1 MLNNEQLMDEWR
13 KDSAFD
19 STKLMHTMYAHPLL
33 HAKYLSL
40 LQEYKIKL
48 RRHAMKYANL
58 KQAKIRYYS
67 GEMTKEQLVE
77 RGWSQYLYKKPLKS
91 EMESLLDSDSDL
103 QQLQEE
109 SLYIETLVFAC
120 ESIMKDIGNRYYL
133 FKNLVEYEKF
143 QAGV

>member
-1 MLNNEQLMDEWR
+1 
-13 KDSAFD
+13 
-19 STKLMHTMYAHPLL
+19 
-33 HAKYLSL
+33 
-40 LQEYKIKL
+40 
-48 RRHAMKYANL
+48 MKYANL